1 MGQDT
6 SDYDGHFVNYAEY
19 SKTLRSWLV
28 AYGIGAPVLFLLS
41 KDAPETISRSPHLKT
56 IVTLFV
62 VGVALQIFLSFLNK
76 WAAWNMY
83 RGAYAKQLESRG
95 DSECDNHHKSKT
107 YRIWCFIN
115 KQSWID
121 MAVDV
126 GALGCFSVA
135 TWIVLEALLSASSA
149 T

>member
-6 SDYDGHFVNYAEY
+6 SDYTGHFANYAEY

-56 IVTLFV
+56 IVTLFI
-62 VGVALQIFLSFLNK
+62 VGVALQILLSFLNK

-83 RGAYAKQLESRG
+83 RGAFSKHLEHIG
-95 DSECDNHHKSKT
+95 DTECDLHHTSKS
-107 YRIWCFIN
+107 YRIWFRIN

-121 MAVDV
+121 MVVDV
-126 GALGCFSVA
+126 GALSCFSVA
-135 TWIVLEALLSASSA
+135 TWIVLEALLSASTA